1 MDHYAI
7 IESSPLAIVSYDPD
21 GVVTYWN
28 PAAERT
34 FGWSGEEAVGLRLPF
49 VPAEKQTEFEGL
61 MRRALGGEAFT
72 ESELHRR
79 KADGS
84 PIVVASSFAPLRG
97 PDGTIRGVV
106 EILSDVT
113 DRKAAEESQALLSMA
128 VEQADDSIVVT
139 DTGGVIRYVN
149 AAFERVTGFR
159 RAEVLGQTPKVLKG
173 DRHDGTYHRK
183 LWDAI
188 GRNEKWRGTLINRR
202 KDGTLFA
209 EDAVISPVRDPSGGI
224 VSYIGI
230 QRDITPI
237 RRMEDRVTRLA
248 PRREPDAGERLSPG
262 RFQPEKLSAGSET
275 VLLVEDEDVVRLPAR
290 EILHACGYTV
300 LEARHGKEAL
310 LLSEAHPGTIH
321 LVLTDVVMPKM
332 DGLEL
337 AGRLQTIRPE
347 TRVLFMSGYSD
358 DDIGRID
365 VPENGIA
372 FLRKPFTAEALSL
385 KVREILDAS

>member
-1 MDHYAI
+1 MDRDAI
-7 IESSPLAIVSYDPD
+7 IESSPLAIVAYDPE
-21 GVVTYWN
+21 GIVTCWN
-28 PAAERT
+28 PSAERT
-34 FGWSGEEAVGLRLPF
+34 FGWSGEEAVGMRLPY
-49 VPAEKQTEFEGL
+49 VPAEEQADFEGL
-61 MRRALGGEAFT
+61 MRKALCGEAFT
-72 ESELHRR
+72 EPELRRR

-84 PIVVASSFAPLRG
+84 PIVVTSSIAPLRR
-97 PDGTIRGVV
+97 PDGTIQGIL
-106 EILSDVT
+106 EILTDVT
-113 DRKAAEESQALLSMA
+113 DRKASEESLTLLSTA

-149 AAFERVTGFR
+149 ASFERISGFR

-173 DRHDGTYHRK
+173 DRLDGTYHRK

-188 GRNEKWRGTLINRR
+188 GQSGIWRGTLINRR
-202 KDGTLFA
+202 KDGTLFE
-209 EDAVISPVRDPSGGI
+209 EDAVISPVRDPSGRI

-230 QRDITPI
+230 QRDITPS
-237 RRMEDRVTRLA
+237 RGAENHTARPEPHAAGRPVSGRLQ
-248 PRREPDAGERLSPG
+248 S
-262 RFQPEKLSAGSET
+262 EKLPGGSET

-290 EILHACGYTV
+290 AILHACGYTV
-300 LEARHGKEAL
+300 LEARHGREAL
-310 LLSEAHPGTIH
+310 LLSDAHHGMIH
-321 LVLTDVVMPKM
+321 LVLTDVVMPRM

-337 AGRLQTIRPE
+337 AGRIQTVRPE

-385 KVREILDAS
+385 KVREVLDAS